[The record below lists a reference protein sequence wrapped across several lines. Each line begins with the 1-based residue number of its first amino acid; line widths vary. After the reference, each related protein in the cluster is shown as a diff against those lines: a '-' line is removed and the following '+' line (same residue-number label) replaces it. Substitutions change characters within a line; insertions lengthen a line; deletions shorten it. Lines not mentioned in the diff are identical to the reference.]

1 MQPGAAAARRGR
13 GAPVGGDEDP
23 PQTEFY
29 GGWVEES
36 AEHLDAELRKLRR
49 LEILELGNE
58 LESTLRDTL
67 EDFLPQRVGMCRG
80 WVVDSAGGKQGDD
93 IILYDA
99 ARFRALRRLRDDR
112 GMDKKERV
120 PAEAVLAYI
129 EVKHTLYV
137 QERVPVKHRGQSL
150 AKACSQVAALKG
162 LRRDAVPLDMIA
174 PRLVLPPGTIQRR
187 PGFPAIR
194 NPWYAAVWALHLR
207 VDRHLEHDPA
217 EAVKRRIDAI
227 QRTGLRAEHLPDV
240 IAADTV
246 LMTPAITTSGALEPR
261 PFIAPDTELVFTNGI
276 KALGAAMKHLA
287 WAIDD
292 ILLGEI
298 PWRRMLREQ
307 LRRAEDE
314 RGSVRLELTDPAG
327 DLRSSSRPRD

>member
-1 MQPGAAAARRGR
+1 MQPGGAAAGRGR
-13 GAPVGGDEDP
+13 GAPAGGNEDP
-23 PQTEFY
+23 PRAAFY

-36 AEHLDAELRKLRR
+36 AEHLDAELRKLHR

-58 LESTLRDTL
+58 LESALRDTL
-67 EDFLPQRVGMCRG
+67 KDFLPQRVGMCRG
-80 WVVDSAGGKQGDD
+80 WVVDSTGRKQGDD

-150 AKACSQVAALKG
+150 VKACSQVAGLKT
-162 LRRDAVPLDMIA
+162 LQRDAVPLDMIA

-194 NPWYAAVWALHLR
+194 NPWYAAVWALHLQ
-207 VDRHLEHDPA
+207 VDRDLEDDPA
-217 EAVKRRIDAI
+217 EAVKRRIAAI
-227 QRTGLRAEHLPDV
+227 QQAGTGAEHLPDV

-246 LMTPAITTSGALEPR
+246 LMTPAITSAGALEPR

-314 RGSVRLELTDPAG
+314 HGSVRLDVIDPAG
-327 DLRSSSRPRD
+327 DPRRSPRPRR

>member
-1 MQPGAAAARRGR
+1 MQPGTAAARRGQ

-23 PQTEFY
+23 PHTEFY
-29 GGWVEES
+29 DGWVEES
-36 AEHLDAELRKLRR
+36 AEHLNAELRKLRR

-67 EDFLPQRVGMCRG
+67 KDFLPQRVGMCRG
-80 WVVDSAGGKQGDD
+80 WVVDSTGRKQGDD
-93 IILYDA
+93 IIIYDA
-99 ARFRALRRLRDDR
+99 ARFRALRRLREDR
-112 GMDKKERV
+112 GMDRKGRV

-137 QERVPVKHRGQSL
+137 QETVPVKHRGQSL
-150 AKACSQVAALKG
+150 EKACSQVAALKS

-194 NPWYAAVWALHLR
+194 NPWYAAVWALNLR

-217 EAVKRRIDAI
+217 EAVRRRIAAI
-227 QRTGLRAEHLPDV
+227 QQAGTRAEHLPDV

-246 LMTPAITTSGALEPR
+246 LMTPAISTAGALESR
-261 PFIAPDTELVFTNGI
+261 PFITPDTELVFTNGI
-276 KALGAAMKHLA
+276 EALGAAMKHLA

-298 PWRRMLREQ
+298 PWRRMLHEQ

-314 RGSVRLELTDPAG
+314 HGNVRLELIDPAG
-327 DLRSSSRPRD
+327 DPRMSPRPRD